1 MISSPSLVGAALFPG
16 AHTAFVVGEEL
27 FCLCTR
33 AAQPDWI
40 GMSPQELSDQARVI
54 MRRVGPAFAPF
65 EKDARIEAAD
75 ELLVLERRS
84 FQER

>member
-1 MISSPSLVGAALFPG
+1 
-16 AHTAFVVGEEL
+16 
-27 FCLCTR
+27 
-33 AAQPDWI
+33 
-40 GMSPQELSDQARVI
+40 